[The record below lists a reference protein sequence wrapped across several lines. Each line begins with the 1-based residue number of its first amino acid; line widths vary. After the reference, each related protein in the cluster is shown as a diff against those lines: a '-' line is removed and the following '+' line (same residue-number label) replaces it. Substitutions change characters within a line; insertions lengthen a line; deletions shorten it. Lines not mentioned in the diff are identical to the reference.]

1 MWSFQKAMLT
11 LWKVLS
17 GPITYTPVDGSS
29 KKPRLLTSV
38 LICMMTAEMTTNGP
52 SPAMKVN
59 VASQNVP
66 LSQTTSSAITLNPNA
81 PVFTPRPSPQWNPK
95 PHTDQLSI
103 MHFNARSLL
112 PKISELSNV
121 ANNLSPHIIAIS
133 ETWLSSSVSTKSV
146 TIPGYTQG
154 IRTDRQN
161 DRRGGGT
168 MILARDDVFI
178 KERTD
183 LRYWDESTWAEV
195 SIKSSSGKKHSSVI
209 IACLYRPPTADT
221 IQFGDAIETALNKL
235 STSHPVILT
244 GDFNATSP
252 LWSQQDTYNRA
263 GIILEPLFL
272 SLGLKQHVSE
282 PTHLLHDHSPGNL
295 LDLVLTNS
303 PVKLSNLSLHSPIGK
318 SDHLVVFFTVSLSIV
333 RQTNKVMKR
342 IWCYDKANISALNSE
357 LKEHDW
363 SFVDSAES
371 VDDAWDSWKSSF
383 LEIISKHVPS
393 KKLKRTTP
401 KLPWITQHV
410 ETEIKKKHSLFR
422 VYKRTGLL
430 TERKAFVAQR
440 NLVTRLLR
448 KAEKQYS
455 TSLFRDRST
464 RSSSASNTFW
474 SYVRSTMGKSQVSSI
489 PDLVNDAGATLR
501 GDDQK
506 ACALNSFFTAQTNL
520 KLKDSDP
527 DLTDLPKNS
536 KSFMSLYATSTEIYD
551 ILRSLPR
558 RKAPGPDTIT
568 TDLLRICAPGIASSL
583 SVLINRSFRDAVFP
597 SGWKLA
603 YVSPVFKKGNP
614 SLLTNYRPIAL
625 LSAVGKVCE
634 RLVYNKLY
642 RFVTPVLSENQSG
655 FRKKDGTAFQL
666 TRLMQEWSLGRLPL
680 YWCAIL

>member
-1 MWSFQKAMLT
+1 M
-11 LWKVLS
+11 
-17 GPITYTPVDGSS
+17 
-29 KKPRLLTSV
+29 
-38 LICMMTAEMTTNGP
+38 
-52 SPAMKVN
+52 
-59 VASQNVP
+59 
-66 LSQTTSSAITLNPNA
+66 
-81 PVFTPRPSPQWNPK
+81 
-95 PHTDQLSI
+95 QL
-103 MHFNARSLL
+103 
-112 PKISELSNV
+112 K
-121 ANNLSPHIIAIS
+121 
-133 ETWLSSSVSTKSV
+133 
-146 TIPGYTQG
+146 
-154 IRTDRQN
+154 
-161 DRRGGGT
+161 
-168 MILARDDVFI
+168 
-178 KERTD
+178 
-183 LRYWDESTWAEV
+183 
-195 SIKSSSGKKHSSVI
+195 
-209 IACLYRPPTADT
+209 
-221 IQFGDAIETALNKL
+221 TALNKL
-235 STSHPVILT
+235 TTSHPVILT

-263 GIILEPLFL
+263 GMILEPLFL

-318 SDHLVVFFTVSLSIV
+318 LDHLVVFFTVSLSIV

-393 KKLKRTTP
+393 KKLKRTAP

-410 ETEIKKKHSLFR
+410 LTEIKKKHSLFR

-430 TERKAFVAQR
+430 TDRKAFVAQR

-448 KAEKQYS
+448 KAERQYS

-474 SYVRSTMGKSQVSSI
+474 SYVRSTMGKSQASSI

-501 GDDQK
+501 GDEQK

-527 DLTDLPKNS
+527 DLTDLPKHS
-536 KSFMSLYATSTEIYD
+536 KSFTSLYATSTEIYD
-551 ILRSLPR
+551 IMRSLPR
-558 RKAPGPDTIT
+558 RKAPGPVTIT

-583 SVLINRSFRDAVFP
+583 SVLINHSFRDAVFP

-603 YVSPVFKKGNP
+603 YVTPVFKKGNP

-666 TRLMQEWSLGRLPL
+666 TRLIQEWSHLLDDSHYFGVLFFDLRKAFDKVWHRGLLAKLKACGVTGAALDWFTSYLSNRQQCVKVNQSISSPL
-680 YWCAIL
+680 QIHAGVPQGAILSPLLFIIYMNDISQAAPKGSSVNLFADDTSLYVNDTCPRQLANELQHAADCVSSWFTRWLLTVNPEKTAMMLVRRKRMAPLSFQIFVNGKPVPQVLTHKHLGLIIEHTLSWTPQVISVCSRAAKKIGLLRRFRHWAKCSDTCTFESRFER

>member
-1 MWSFQKAMLT
+1 MKAPGLKF
-11 LWKVLS
+11 LLNHLLA
-17 GPITYTPVDGSS
+17 
-29 KKPRLLTSV
+29 KK
-38 LICMMTAEMTTNGP
+38 N
-52 SPAMKVN
+52 
-59 VASQNVP
+59 
-66 LSQTTSSAITLNPNA
+66 
-81 PVFTPRPSPQWNPK
+81 
-95 PHTDQLSI
+95 
-103 MHFNARSLL
+103 
-112 PKISELSNV
+112 
-121 ANNLSPHIIAIS
+121 
-133 ETWLSSSVSTKSV
+133 
-146 TIPGYTQG
+146 
-154 IRTDRQN
+154 
-161 DRRGGGT
+161 
-168 MILARDDVFI
+168 
-178 KERTD
+178 
-183 LRYWDESTWAEV
+183 
-195 SIKSSSGKKHSSVI
+195 SSVI

-221 IQFGDAIETALNKL
+221 IQFGDAIETAINKL
-235 STSHPVILT
+235 TTSHPVILT

-252 LWSQQDTYNRA
+252 IWSQQDTYDRA
-263 GIILEPLFL
+263 GMILEPLFL

-333 RQTNKVMKR
+333 HQTNKVMKR

-371 VDDAWDSWKSSF
+371 VDDAWDSWKSFS

-393 KKLKRTTP
+393 KKLKRTAP

-430 TERKAFVAQR
+430 TDRKAFVAQR

-448 KAEKQYS
+448 KAERQYS

-501 GDDQK
+501 GDEQK

-536 KSFMSLYATSTEIYD
+536 KSFTSFICHIY
-551 ILRSLPR
+551 
-558 RKAPGPDTIT
+558 
-568 TDLLRICAPGIASSL
+568 
-583 SVLINRSFRDAVFP
+583 
-597 SGWKLA
+597 
-603 YVSPVFKKGNP
+603 
-614 SLLTNYRPIAL
+614 
-625 LSAVGKVCE
+625 
-634 RLVYNKLY
+634 
-642 RFVTPVLSENQSG
+642 
-655 FRKKDGTAFQL
+655 
-666 TRLMQEWSLGRLPL
+666 
-680 YWCAIL
+680 